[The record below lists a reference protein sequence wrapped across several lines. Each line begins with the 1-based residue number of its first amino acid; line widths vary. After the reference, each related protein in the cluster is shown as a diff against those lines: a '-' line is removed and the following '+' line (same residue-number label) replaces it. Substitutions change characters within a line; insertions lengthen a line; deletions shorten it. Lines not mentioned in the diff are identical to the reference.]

1 MSCTN
6 RGSIAAKSADGVAG
20 VGDVGGDGGVVGSVA
35 SSLAPPSSWQK
46 LDRLVFSLTTVT
58 SRRGGTAG
66 GGGGGGGGDQRSD
79 CLFEASQAKGLLLIF
94 KSSPISSEV
103 SLR

>member
-20 VGDVGGDGGVVGSVA
+20 VGVEDVGGDGGVVGSVA

-58 SRRGGTAG
+58 SRREGTAGDG
-66 GGGGGGGGDQRSD
+66 GGGGGGGG
-79 CLFEASQAKGLLLIF
+79 GG
-94 KSSPISSEV
+94 
-103 SLR
+103 